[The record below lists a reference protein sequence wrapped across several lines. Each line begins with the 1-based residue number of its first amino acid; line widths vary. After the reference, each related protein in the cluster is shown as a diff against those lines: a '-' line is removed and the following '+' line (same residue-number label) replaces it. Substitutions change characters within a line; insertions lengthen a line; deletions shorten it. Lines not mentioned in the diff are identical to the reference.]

1 MFYLHT
7 FDSKLGKIYIV
18 CSDQYLRYV
27 GFDHPTDY
35 PYLNYDG
42 KPIIEKVVHAL
53 SRYFDGQEENFEDI
67 PFEIEGT
74 LFQKRVL
81 SVLKE
86 VTYGKYMTYKD
97 LKMKLES
104 KYQKNVSSQAVG
116 QALSK
121 NKLAIVLGCH
131 RILGQ
136 KNKLT
141 GYRFGIDKKFELLK
155 IEGIRVDL

>member
-1 MFYLHT
+1 MMGSRL
-7 FDSKLGKIYIV
+7 SK
-18 CSDQYLRYV
+18 
-27 GFDHPTDY
+27 
-35 PYLNYDG
+35 
-42 KPIIEKVVHAL
+42 KVVHAL

-81 SVLKE
+81 SALKE

-121 NKLAIVLGCH
+121 KQISN
-131 RILGQ
+131 
-136 KNKLT
+136 
-141 GYRFGIDKKFELLK
+141 RFGMS
-155 IEGIRVDL
+155 